1 MEPLL
6 PAGTMGGQLY
16 TAPLPIVQLVL
27 QVSPLPGSTDCEEF
41 FYDPSPDVCNG
52 PITVVCR
59 FFLAQGHDILVLNC
73 PDITEFQAARE
84 SGATLHPLNGLPPC
98 VFTEGYK
105 KLQESAIAVARIA
118 AAKPEAVE
126 PADPAVPEEHVA
138 FRTPL
143 FECYTDIPL
152 VSLYVHSKAPSL
164 KQGPL
169 LFVGTT
175 VSHPP
180 MLANAPVGL
189 PPVGAPVSLPPFGA
203 GLSNHHVNL
212 TLKDSSFRRLFHP
225 PFWLASHIMG
235 GTLPNCLITMVNLSW
250 SLPFGMGGPL
260 SHW

>member
-6 PAGTMGGQLY
+6 PADTMGGQLY
-16 TAPLPIVQLVL
+16 AAPLPMVLLVL
-27 QVSPLPGSTDCEEF
+27 QVSPLPGSTDQEEF
-41 FYDPSPDVCNG
+41 FYNPSPDVGHG
-52 PITVVCR
+52 PIAAAR
-59 FFLAQGHDILVLNC
+59 AFLLAQGHDILVLDF
-73 PDITEFQAARE
+73 PDIMEFQAAHA
-84 SGATLHPLNGLPPC
+84 SGAMLHPLNGLPPC

-189 PPVGAPVSLPPFGA
+189 PPIGA
-203 GLSNHHVNL
+203 GLSN
-212 TLKDSSFRRLFHP
+212 
-225 PFWLASHIMG
+225 
-235 GTLPNCLITMVNLSW
+235 LSR
-250 SLPFGMGGPL
+250 
-260 SHW
+260 